1 MIQSPD
7 GGRCI
12 LAVRRCIA
20 GFLAVWPP
28 TIFRCIAGFL
38 AVWLRTI
45 SRYIAGFLA
54 VWPRTIRWNH
64 ERVDFCYVTAKLL
77 SATGQFNSSA
87 SSSRS
92 QEVLGPGPVVP
103 FNFNEICVAQR
114 LIEYA

>member
-1 MIQSPD
+1 MASHHLQMHCRVL
-7 GGRCI
+7 GRMASYHLKIHCRV
-12 LAVRRCIA
+12 LGRMA
-20 GFLAVWPP
+20 
-28 TIFRCIAGFL
+28 
-38 AVWLRTI
+38 
-45 SRYIAGFLA
+45 SYH
-54 VWPRTIRWNH
+54 H